1 LQNEANFRFGNGIY
15 FRHDWPDLNITY
27 PSSSVDWNA
36 EKGYD
41 ASMPADVIP
50 WRPYGSGLFYGL
62 TLVLDVEESEYYC
75 SSTAGIG
82 FKVSRAA
89 KTLSLLFSSLFRQ
102 RKFRKFILKILIKIH
117 S

>member
-1 LQNEANFRFGNGIY
+1 MY

-27 PSSSVDWNA
+27 PSISVDWSA

-62 TLVLDVEESEYYC
+62 TLVLDVEANEYYC
-75 SSTAGIG
+75 SSTAGMG
-82 FKVSRAA
+82 FKVSRY
-89 KTLSLLFSSLFRQ
+89 KNPLLFSSLFC
-102 RKFRKFILKILIKIH
+102 KISKNLH
-117 S
+117 